1 MFSIKARS
9 FLFAMFYGRSEGGLI
24 HKGQAVTV
32 VGISLVDVVKDDGH
46 LHSLLRYS
54 KIFL

>member
-1 MFSIKARS
+1 MLSIKARP
-9 FLFAMFYGRSEGGLI
+9 FQYAMFYGYGMI
-24 HKGQAVTV
+24 YKGQAVTV

-46 LHSLLRYS
+46 LHSLLRHS